1 MGKETPGTNARNKL
15 QHMSATIE
23 VNLPD
28 ALVKALGANTA
39 ELSRKAL
46 EALVAQSYRDGKLT
60 HAQAGEAL
68 GLDRW
73 ETDAFLKG
81 ARAHR
86 SGENTEFA
94 ADLEKLR
101 NISK

>member
-1 MGKETPGTNARNKL
+1 
-15 QHMSATIE
+15 MSATIE
-23 VNLPD
+23 VKLPD
-28 ALVKALGANTA
+28 ALVEALGTNMA
-39 ELSRKAL
+39 ELPRKAL
-46 EALVAQSYRDGKLT
+46 EALAAQSYRDGKLT
-60 HAQAGEAL
+60 HAQVGEAL

-73 ETDAFLKG
+73 QTDGFLKG

-86 SGENTEFA
+86 SAENTEFA